1 VLLQLFERGAPALLA
16 DGSVRN
22 IRPSNPSLIASLFTR
37 AGGEVIDWDR
47 FGPATTTRVTE
58 TIPPRA
64 EAQDVRLVSI
74 EQLTMR
80 RLEREAEALRAENRA
95 LMSVVE
101 AMRARDRQPLAA
113 SEQIDL
119 AILAKLLER
128 AGGDEESLVRTAVK
142 LLLKREASEQEVA
155 DGLERIKAAEDR
167 GAALEALLR
176 AISVQQARAGGV
188 VDRQ

>member
-1 VLLQLFERGAPALLA
+1 
-16 DGSVRN
+16 
-22 IRPSNPSLIASLFTR
+22 
-37 AGGEVIDWDR
+37 
-47 FGPATTTRVTE
+47 
-58 TIPPRA
+58 
-64 EAQDVRLVSI
+64 
-74 EQLTMR
+74 
-80 RLEREAEALRAENRA
+80 
-95 LMSVVE
+95 
-101 AMRARDRQPLAA
+101 LAA

-176 AISVQQARAGGV
+176 AISVQQARAG
-188 VDRQ
+188 RRR